1 MLSLLLHRVF
11 CSCGEWGL
19 LFTCAAGLLILWLL
33 LLQSMGSLVCGLSSC
48 VSWTQPQ
55 AQWWWCI
62 GLVAPWHGESSKTRD
77 WIYVSFIGRWLFQ
90 HWAIRETHKFF
101 LKIFHFLENPLFFIN
116 IPKQYNYLDYTSLF
130 KIFKSRDILSF
141 RYNICIK
148 DVLIDISA
156 MKPQNSLF
164 LKAHLLILKVFLR
177 IVFQLIIFY
186 IVFG

>member
-1 MLSLLLHRVF
+1 MENLPRPGIESMSPSL
-11 CSCGEWGL
+11 
-19 LFTCAAGLLILWLL
+19 AGGFF
-33 LLQSMGSLVCGLSSC
+33 STEPSGK
-48 VSWTQPQ
+48 P
-55 AQWWWCI
+55 
-62 GLVAPWHGESSKTRD
+62 
-77 WIYVSFIGRWLFQ
+77 
-90 HWAIRETHKFF
+90 HKFF

-130 KIFKSRDILSF
+130 KIFKSQDILSF